1 MTIDAWPGM
10 RARVPARLR
19 IAAWIVLTAA
29 AGLAA
34 LVLTVHSALQADVA
48 RRANAQVVQELAEF
62 RQFAATGVDPQTAKP
77 FASIT
82 RLFEVYLSR
91 QQPED
96 AEIIIG
102 WLADSRTWLETRG
115 QRLTSPEFDLVTD
128 GDTALLETILRER
141 RGVGGT
147 RSGQLRWGSLPVV
160 LSGRPVGTVA
170 VAVYIDPM
178 AEEAVQ
184 ITRLVAVVG
193 LGSLVLI
200 AGISALVAGQ
210 ILRPVRE
217 VRRAAAEITEHDLSR
232 RIPVTGGDD
241 VADVAV
247 QFNAMLDRIQEAFDA
262 EQRFVDDAGHELRTP
277 ITVIRG
283 HLELLGDDPQER
295 QATLALVT
303 SELDR
308 MSRMVTDLLSL
319 AKAERPDFLRLQ
331 RGVDLA
337 ALTLDLDAKVTAL
350 GDRRWGL
357 SHIAEGTCTVDPE
370 RLTQAVLQLAQ
381 NAVEHTTVG
390 DRIVLSSEL
399 VSASAPG
406 DPTLVLSV
414 TDEGSG
420 VHPDDV
426 PVLFERFARGQH
438 GPRPRGGAGLG
449 LAIVRSIAEAHGG
462 RAYVETTGGRG
473 ARFAVAVPACH
484 YVPRQ
489 PAYDEEPS

>member
-1 MTIDAWPGM
+1 M
-10 RARVPARLR
+10 
-19 IAAWIVLTAA
+19 
-29 AGLAA
+29 
-34 LVLTVHSALQADVA
+34 
-48 RRANAQVVQELAEF
+48 
-62 RQFAATGVDPQTAKP
+62 
-77 FASIT
+77 
-82 RLFEVYLSR
+82 
-91 QQPED
+91 
-96 AEIIIG
+96 
-102 WLADSRTWLETRG
+102 
-115 QRLTSPEFDLVTD
+115 
-128 GDTALLETILRER
+128 
-141 RGVGGT
+141 
-147 RSGQLRWGSLPVV
+147 
-160 LSGRPVGTVA
+160 
-170 VAVYIDPM
+170 
-178 AEEAVQ
+178 
-184 ITRLVAVVG
+184 
-193 LGSLVLI
+193 
-200 AGISALVAGQ
+200 
-210 ILRPVRE
+210 
-217 VRRAAAEITEHDLSR
+217 
-232 RIPVTGGDD
+232 
-241 VADVAV
+241 ADVAV